1 MDARPMTE
9 AEERIRAVG
18 EGMSAF
24 RAGDQETVMRLF
36 AEDIEIHSGPAAGNP
51 GDFRGHDGYAEWLG
65 EWLEAWEGF
74 DIEPVRVEAV
84 GKRHV
89 VAETHQTAR
98 GRGSGVPVEQW
109 MFYVF
114 DVRDDGRV
122 AAMHLYG
129 SWERAVEVA
138 RSREAD

>member
-1 MDARPMTE
+1 MTSP
-9 AEERIRAVG
+9 AEERVSAVH
-18 EGMSAF
+18 EGMAAF
-24 RAGDQETVMRLF
+24 SSGDEQRVLRFL
-36 AEDIEIHSGPAAGNP
+36 AEDIEIHSEPEAGNP
-51 GDFRGHDGYAEWLG
+51 GDFLGHDGYAVWLG
-65 EWLEAWEGF
+65 EWLEAWDDF
-74 DIEPVRVEAV
+74 DISPVRVEAV
-84 GKRHV
+84 GERHV

-138 RSREAD
+138 REREQA